1 MATNEFAPLDDR
13 ESVKDDAGSASNG
26 KIRLSFSALNP
37 AALVRKGDQHQ
48 EDTLRILEENI
59 GIMEDSVH
67 SKLHQKYDGLRLTR
81 ASMGKYGLM
90 TSLFDRSKV
99 VAYKKDAKGLNTDT
113 VQSSQ
118 DARSNA
124 MWKQKESGAVSPDS
138 HGTPHTNEDAHG
150 RIVSNETPIESNTS
164 TSECRKGARP
174 EGPVCSHLV
183 NIQEHTEDDPS
194 DSSCPPSDQHAPLEV
209 YDALQTED
217 FHEPYN
223 GGYGFR
229 G

>member
-13 ESVKDDAGSASNG
+13 ESVEDDAGSASNG
-26 KIRLSFSALNP
+26 NIRLSFSALNP
-37 AALVRKGDQHQ
+37 AALVRKGDQLQ

-67 SKLHQKYDGLRLTR
+67 SELHQKYDGLRLTR

-90 TSLFDRSKV
+90 TSLFNRSKV
-99 VAYKKDAKGLNTDT
+99 VKYKKNAKGLNTDT

-138 HGTPHTNEDAHG
+138 KDAHG
-150 RIVSNETPIESNTS
+150 QIVGNETPIENNTS
-164 TSECRKGARP
+164 TSECRKSARS
-174 EGPVCSHLV
+174 EGPAYTYLA

-194 DSSCPPSDQHAPLEV
+194 DSSCPSDQHAPLEV
-209 YDALQTED
+209 YDVLQTED
-217 FHEPYN
+217 SHGLYN
-223 GGYGFR
+223 GGYGF
-229 G
+229 